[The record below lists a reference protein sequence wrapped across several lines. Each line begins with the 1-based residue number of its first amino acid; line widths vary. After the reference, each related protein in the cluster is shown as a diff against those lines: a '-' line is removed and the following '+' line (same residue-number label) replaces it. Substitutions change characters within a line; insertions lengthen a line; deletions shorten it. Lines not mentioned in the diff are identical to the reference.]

1 MPLGDSI
8 TEGVNGGYRVGLWR
22 RLRADGFTID
32 YVGSQHDE
40 YAAIPDQDHEGHPG
54 FTVGDIM
61 DEAEAWIAESKP
73 DYILLLA
80 GTNDLAWWNV
90 EGPDVTAER
99 FGALLDLIHAAAPEV
114 QVIVGSLPPMEGENE
129 QGDARATLVEAYN
142 AAIADH
148 VRVRAANGMRVSFAD
163 LNAVLSVADLYDGI
177 HPDEAGYEK
186 IAEEWY
192 RALTALPGF

>member
-8 TEGVNGGYRVGLWR
+8 TEGVNGGYRVGLWQ
-22 RLRADGFTID
+22 RLRAAGYTID

-40 YAAIPDQDHEGHPG
+40 YATIPDQDHEGHPG

-61 DEAEAWIAESKP
+61 DEAEAWITASKP

-90 EGPDVTAER
+90 EGPATTAGR
-99 FGALLDLIHAAAPEV
+99 FGELLDLIRATAPEA

-142 AAIADH
+142 AAIAAQ
-148 VRVRAANGMRVSFAD
+148 VRDRAADGMRVSFAD

-177 HPDEAGYEK
+177 HPDEAGHEK
-186 IAEEWY
+186 IAEVWY
-192 RALTALPGF
+192 QALMTLLDS